1 ALPLHAAVR
10 LDAAA
15 RMVRAAQWA
24 RGRRLAEP
32 GGAEL
37 HGARRPHRLRFRPGC
52 RGVSHRLQPVQSAP
66 CRVRGGAVAQRDP
79 AQHSAE
85 ADMGTLSAG
94 RAAMARRA
102 FATALC
108 LALAGPAHAAEPLE
122 YAVKAAYLAKFPFY
136 VDWPPAVF
144 PAPGSPLNLC
154 VVGEDPF
161 GSVLDEAVAGQQ
173 VQGHAVTIR
182 RLKGSARDANCHIA
196 YLGTDARLENWRNG
210 TVLVVTDGANAP
222 GMINFVLK

>member
-1 ALPLHAAVR
+1 
-10 LDAAA
+10 
-15 RMVRAAQWA
+15 
-24 RGRRLAEP
+24 
-32 GGAEL
+32 
-37 HGARRPHRLRFRPGC
+37 
-52 RGVSHRLQPVQSAP
+52 
-66 CRVRGGAVAQRDP
+66 
-79 AQHSAE
+79 
-85 ADMGTLSAG
+85 MGTLSA
-94 RAAMARRA
+94 RQAAPARRTLVA
-102 FATALC
+102 VLC
-108 LALAGPAHAAEPLE
+108 LALAGLAHAAEPLE

-182 RLKGSARDANCHIA
+182 RLKGSARDPNCHIA

-210 TVLVVTDGANAP
+210 TVLVVTDGVNAP
-222 GMINFVLK
+222 GMINFVLKDNRVRFIVDDDAAAQSGLTISSKLLSVALAVKPRGGH